1 MLVKGNGSVTLR
13 LDDKDGADVL
23 TISSTGDSWQTLTA
37 SCSGVVAGTH
47 TVYFILTGSVQF
59 DTWQAVA
66 ADTGADSFEKAAQAV
81 DNMKIGWNLGNTLDA
96 FNDDTMNK
104 LTSETCWSQPK
115 TKAELFPMFKDA
127 GFGAIRVP
135 VTWFNH
141 MDTDGK
147 VDKAWMKRV
156 HEVVDYVI
164 NAGLYC
170 ILNVHHDTGAD
181 SEGHTSWLKADMDI
195 YNNVK
200 EKYEYLWQQ
209 IATEFRDYDEHLLFE
224 GYNEM
229 LDADNSW
236 SYASSKNTGSYDATA
251 ASAAYSA
258 INSYAQSFVNAVRA
272 TGGNNAMR
280 NLIVNTYGSC
290 SGEGTWNAHLQDPL
304 QQMQL
309 PTDNVADHLIFEV
322 HAYPGLAGGMSNAK
336 SSINQ
341 IMSAVETHLASKGA
355 PVIFG
360 EWGTENYDT
369 DYDNRHNDMLAFA
382 QYFVEQA
389 KAKGFAT
396 FYWMGLSDGTHRSVP
411 EFNQAD
417 LKDAIYKG
425 YYGVT
430 PSSISTLPVENTSS
444 AVEHY
449 YDLQGRQFQHPL
461 HGLNLVRMSDGSVSK
476 VIKD

>member
-1 MLVKGNGSVTLR
+1 M
-13 LDDKDGADVL
+13 
-23 TISSTGDSWQTLTA
+23 
-37 SCSGVVAGTH
+37 
-47 TVYFILTGSVQF
+47 QF

-66 ADTGADSFEKAAQAV
+66 ADTGADSFEKAPQAV

-360 EWGTENYDT
+360 EWGTENYYT